1 VSRSGRRILLR
12 TTTRNARRLWTG
24 TALIAVHQACETFV
38 PILIGI
44 VIDRAVT
51 PGDLGQLLLWVG
63 VLAAQF
69 VLLTSAYR
77 FGARQLMQAIAQEGH
92 RLRLEVSAK
101 ILHPRGVRTDLRA
114 GDLLTVSTSDADN
127 TSYLLDYVPRVVGAL
142 VGTVISAGALLMI
155 SVPLGVVVLVATPV
169 VLVLLQISAPLI
181 TRRVADQQERAGRAT
196 SLATDLVTGLRPLR
210 GIGAQDAAAGRYRE
224 VSRESLRATLR
235 AARTQGGYLAASTG
249 LSTLLAC
256 GIAILAGWFAL
267 TGRITVGQLITVIGL
282 AQFLIEPFGT
292 LAVVPSWIAEARASA
307 NRVALVADAGLV
319 LPEGVAEPA
328 ADRCDLRLSGV
339 RRGPLD
345 GLDLWVRAGE
355 FVGVVARRPGDAEAL
370 VKLLRTPDGYHGDVL
385 LGGVPLEQIERAHAR
400 RLLLVEP
407 HHADLFTGTIG
418 ANIAVG
424 EDGEIRPEVLR
435 AAAADEVLDTQ
446 PDGLDAVVDERGA
459 SLSGGQR
466 QRIAL
471 ARALLARPPVLVLHD
486 PTTAV
491 DAVTE
496 HAIAQGI
503 RALRHAPD
511 SGFATVVITSSPALL
526 AATDRVVV
534 LGDGAV
540 IAEGEHEALGA
551 GDETYRQAVL
561 R

>member
-1 VSRSGRRILLR
+1 MKTGTRILLR
-12 TTTRNARRLWTG
+12 TTTRNAKRLWAG

-51 PGDLGQLLLWVG
+51 PGDRGQLLLWIG

-69 VLLTSAYR
+69 VLLTTAYR
-77 FGARQLMQAIAQEGH
+77 FGARQLMKAIAEEGH
-92 RLRLEVSAK
+92 QLRLEVSAK
-101 ILHPRGVRTDLRA
+101 ILHPRGVQTDLRT

-127 TSYLLDYVPRVVGAL
+127 TSYVLDYVPRIVGAI
-142 VGTVISAGALLMI
+142 VATVISAVALIVI
-155 SVPLGVVVLVATPV
+155 SVPLGLVVLIATPI
-169 VLVLLQISAPLI
+169 VLILLQVVSPLI
-181 TRRVADQQERAGRAT
+181 TRRVADQQELAGRAT

-210 GIGAQDAAAGRYRE
+210 GLGAQDAAAERYRA
-224 VSRESLRATLR
+224 VSRLSLRATLR
-235 AARTQGGYLAASTG
+235 ASKTQGGYLAASTT

-256 GIAILAGWFAL
+256 GVAILAGWFAL
-267 TGRITVGQLITVIGL
+267 TGRISVGQFITVIGL

-292 LAVVPSWIAEARASA
+292 LAVVPSWVAEARASA
-307 NRVALVADAGLV
+307 DRVALVTDAGLL
-319 LPEGVAEPA
+319 LPPGSAEPGQP
-328 ADRCDLRLSGV
+328 CELQLTGV
-339 RRGPLD
+339 RHGTLS
-345 GLDLWVRAGE
+345 GLDLHVRPGE
-355 FVGVVARRPGDAEAL
+355 FVGVVARRASDADAL
-370 VKLLRTPDGYHGDVL
+370 VKLLASPVGYEGVVL
-385 LGGVPLEQIERAHAR
+385 LGGERLEDVERVHAR

-407 HHADLFTGTIG
+407 HHADLFTGTI
-418 ANIAVG
+418 ATNVAL
-424 EDGEIRPEVLR
+424 ESSELADDVLR
-435 AAAADEVLDTQ
+435 AAAADEVIASQ
-446 PDGLDAVVDERGA
+446 ADGHEAVVAERGA

-466 QRIAL
+466 QRLAL
-471 ARALLARPPVLVLHD
+471 ARALLARPPMLVLHD

-503 RALRHAPD
+503 RALRHGPG
-511 SGFATVVITSSPALL
+511 SGFGTIVITSSPALL

-540 IAEGEHEALGA
+540 AVEGVHAGLGA
-551 GDETYRQAVL
+551 DDETYRQMVL